1 MADTETE
8 YYMHRAKEEAKRAL
22 TSDQPAVAAAHHGL
36 SVQYSARALM
46 SHVEELRARVKRGGR
61 PRAAA
66 DPNRVS
72 NARAA
77 PWR

>member
-36 SVQYSARALM
+36 SVQYSARVLM
-46 SHVEELRARVKRGGR
+46 LHAEEAAGSSEEAGPTTRGGR
-61 PRAAA
+61 PQL
-66 DPNRVS
+66 RV
-72 NARAA
+72 
-77 PWR
+77 